1 MVDVCELENGH
12 TGQPEEGA
20 AQQNK
25 VKTKQCWLSCL
36 SESCEI
42 IIDFKSL
49 SFSVS
54 SFALVKQVAH

>member
-54 SFALVKQVAH
+54 